1 MKNVSELV
9 ERGEVK
15 ETILQFG
22 EGNFLRA
29 FVDWMID
36 LSNEKDKKPGNVV
49 IVQPID
55 VGLVDLINEQKG
67 IYTSETFQK
76 HRKESLENIRSSQG
90 IEERLNRS
98 IQAEGEF
105 SKIKSGLNYN
115 RFHHRGKENIIS
127 EISLLSIALNLN
139 KLASKIENKNLEI
152 IKYKAA

>member
-67 IYTSETFQK
+67 IYTLSMRGNT
-76 HRKESLENIRSSQG
+76 EN
-90 IEERLNRS
+90 
-98 IQAEGEF
+98 
-105 SKIKSGLNYN
+105 
-115 RFHHRGKENIIS
+115 GK
-127 EISLLSIALNLN
+127 
-139 KLASKIENKNLEI
+139 KIENRV
-152 IKYKAA
+152 IKSVSRGINPYADFKAYIDFVDRKSVV